1 MTGAAIRSQ
10 APFNV
15 QRKVTTAT
23 SVSDNPMVKKIPN
36 KKSSNRLKKD
46 TAQSGSIRPN
56 AKLLTEQSPDH
67 SLALV
72 DTLQVKMPAPSDTSV
87 QESSPSSSVE
97 NVSNDELEGSSSF
110 DLNTSLGRDM
120 TDIML
125 EVGFSN
131 DLASD
136 NTDRS
141 KHTMEDSQYIQSPS
155 IIETSPSNVDSIVL
169 RDSPTPLDD
178 SEKYTH
184 DLTQFIKDHEVR
196 NWIPRNKGRN
206 IEIHAENIV
215 DPPKP
220 SHNINDIE
228 QRQVRQFVEKLK
240 RAVST
245 HSINENDKQSI
256 TKDDSNSKTRRNSDQ
271 PANITNTSSIWDEP
285 KPFLSDLSDSG
296 SEEHPFET
304 PSFSAFQRPQLNNRQ
319 SSDADINATWV
330 KDKDNA
336 PIGWLS
342 RHQKGSFINTGFA
355 CPVPAKYI
363 PRMKQDLNE
372 MVSSDSIE
380 TSGEA
385 KSIPCEAAEV
395 KGTLHIPPTSPSLTA

>member
-1 MTGAAIRSQ
+1 MSGAAIRSQ

-23 SVSDNPMVKKIPN
+23 SASDNPMVKKIPN
-36 KKSSNRLKKD
+36 KRSSNRLKKD

-56 AKLLTEQSPDH
+56 AKLLTEQSPNH
-67 SLALV
+67 NLALV
-72 DTLQVKMPAPSDTSV
+72 DTLQVRMPAPSDTSV
-87 QESSPSSSVE
+87 HESPLSSSIE
-97 NVSNDELEGSSSF
+97 NVSNDDLEGSSSF

-125 EVGFSN
+125 EVGFSK

-136 NTDRS
+136 NIDRS
-141 KHTMEDSQYIQSPS
+141 QHTVEDSLYIQSPS

-178 SEKYTH
+178 GEKYTH

-196 NWIPRNKGRN
+196 NWTPRNKGRN

-215 DPPKP
+215 DPPNTT
-220 SHNINDIE
+220 HNINDIE

-245 HSINENDKQSI
+245 HSIKENDMQLV
-256 TKDDSNSKTRRNSDQ
+256 TKDDSRSETRRNSDQ
-271 PANITNTSSIWDEP
+271 ALHSTNISSIWDEP
-285 KPFLSDLSDSG
+285 KPFPSDLSDNG
-296 SEEHPFET
+296 SEEHLLET

-330 KDKDNA
+330 KDQNNA

-342 RHQKGSFINTGFA
+342 RHQKGNFVNTEFA

-363 PRMKQDLNE
+363 PRIKQDLHE
-372 MVSSDSIE
+372 MISHVSIE
-380 TSGEA
+380 TNEEA
-385 KSIPCEAAEV
+385 KSTPCEATV
-395 KGTLHIPPTSPSLTA
+395 TGTLHII

>member
-1 MTGAAIRSQ
+1 MTGAAVRSQ

-23 SVSDNPMVKKIPN
+23 SAGDNPMVKKIPK

-46 TAQSGSIRPN
+46 TAQSGSIRPK
-56 AKLLTEQSPDH
+56 AKLPTEQSPNR

-72 DTLQVKMPAPSDTSV
+72 DTLQVRMPAPSDTSV
-87 QESSPSSSVE
+87 QEFSPSSSIE
-97 NVSNDELEGSSSF
+97 KISNDELESSSSF
-110 DLNTSLGRDM
+110 DLNTSLGRNM
-120 TDIML
+120 TDLIL
-125 EVGFSN
+125 EADFLN

-141 KHTMEDSQYIQSPS
+141 KQSVEDSQYIQSPS
-155 IIETSPSNVDSIVL
+155 VNETSPSYVDSIVL
-169 RDSPTPLDD
+169 RDSPTPLEE

-196 NWIPRNKGRN
+196 NWTPRNKGSN
-206 IEIHAENIV
+206 IENHAENIV
-215 DPPKP
+215 DPPNT

-228 QRQVRQFVEKLK
+228 LRQVRQFVEKLK

-245 HSINENDKQSI
+245 HSINDNDQQLI
-256 TKDDSNSKTRRNSDQ
+256 AKDDSNSKTRRNSDH
-271 PANITNTSSIWDEP
+271 PANIANANSIWDEP

-304 PSFSAFQRPQLNNRQ
+304 PSFSAFQRPQLNSRQ
-319 SSDADINATWV
+319 SSDADMNATWV

-342 RHQKGSFINTGFA
+342 RHQKGSLFNNGFA

-363 PRMKQDLNE
+363 PRMKQDVNE
-372 MVSSDSIE
+372 MATNDSIE
-380 TSGEA
+380 TKEGA
-385 KSIPCEAAEV
+385 KSTTCRPAAA
-395 KGTLHIPPTSPSLTA
+395 KGTLHIHQLRHF